1 MVRIG
6 RLERRRFLR
15 WVIGYAI
22 AVATTL
28 TAANL
33 IISLQRP
40 ATITVKVVY
49 FQMSQYVNIN
59 DEFFTLQDPA
69 SMRDL
74 LNAIVLRHPS
84 LSPKMMAAM
93 LIIVNEAV
101 ATGQGYV
108 LKNGDE
114 VDFIPMTAG
123 G

>member
-1 MVRIG
+1 VDG
-6 RLERRRFLR
+6 GGLERRGFLR
-15 WVIGYAI
+15 WVIGSAI

-33 IISLQRP
+33 IISLRRP

-49 FQMSQYVNIN
+49 FQMSQYVNVN
-59 DEFFTLQDPA
+59 DEFFTLQEPA
-69 SMRDL
+69 SICDL

-84 LSPKMMAAM
+84 LSPKTMATM
-93 LIIVNEAV
+93 LILVNEV
-101 ATGQGYV
+101 TATGQDYV
-108 LKNGDE
+108 LKNGDK